1 MSKKLVVVGGTGFLG
16 KDVCTILRRLEV
28 AWLTFFFF
36 FYLGKYICFAGLN
49 AGYAVTSLS
58 RSGRLTPSQLRS
70 GNIPVTQLSQIQ
82 WKQADVFDPAT
93 YAEELKDAD
102 AVVHSMGVIFENERY
117 KALINGKVSVDKL
130 CEVADNVK
138 GMVWKAVTSGPRRG
152 EHENPLKRTPPS
164 SSSAGNN
171 APTSS
176 MYQKMNR
183 ESAVVLAKAFS
194 EAAAPATKP
203 FIYISA
209 EDHSKFVPEEYIE
222 SKRLAEAELD
232 TIPNLR
238 TVFLRPGF
246 MVSPSPSGTVRDGL
260 GSLLSIKY
268 NVAKTLGVEEQTGS
282 TPVLDV
288 ETVARAAIE
297 AVGDESLSGPVGLG
311 ALHKYANEL

>member
-1 MSKKLVVVGGTGFLG
+1 M
-16 KDVCTILRRLEV
+16 
-28 AWLTFFFF
+28 
-36 FYLGKYICFAGLN
+36 
-49 AGYAVTSLS
+49 
-58 RSGRLTPSQLRS
+58 
-70 GNIPVTQLSQIQ
+70 TQLSQIQ

-102 AVVHSMGVIFENERY
+102 AVVHTMGVIFENERY
-117 KALINGKVSVDKL
+117 KALINGNVSAGKL

-138 GMVWKAVTSGPRRG
+138 GMVWKAVTSGPLRG
-152 EHENPLKRTPPS
+152 GEPENPLKRTPPTG
-164 SSSAGNN
+164 SAGSA
-171 APTSS
+171 APKPS

-203 FIYISA
+203 FVYISA
-209 EDHSKFVPEEYIE
+209 EDHNKFVPEEYIE

-260 GSLLSIKY
+260 GTLLSIKY

-288 ETVARAAIE
+288 ETVARAVIE